1 MEALK
6 PEAYD
11 DVRAIWH
18 PDVEKKTGIDL
29 EDQAYASLANSRGW
43 KFLHQYLNT
52 LKIGL
57 DKRLAESVLKGLSD
71 AQIKND
77 ALFAVLGKEL
87 IDSIINKVEDS
98 SEVVESIKNGKR
110 PE

>member
-6 PEAYD
+6 PQAYD
-11 DVRAIWH
+11 DVRAIWK
-18 PDVEKKTGIDL
+18 PEVDKTTGIDV
-29 EDQAYASLANSRGW
+29 EDQTYATLANSRGW
-43 KFLHQYLNT
+43 KLLCKHLNT

-57 DKRLAESVLKGLSD
+57 DKRLAESVLKGLPD

-77 ALFAVLGKEL
+77 ALFSVLGKEL

-98 SEVVESIKNGKR
+98 SEVVESLKNGQR

>member
-6 PEAYD
+6 PQAYD
-11 DVRAIWH
+11 DLRAIWT
-18 PDVEKKTGIDL
+18 PEVDKKTGIDM
-29 EDQAYASLANSRGW
+29 EDQVYATLANSRGW
-43 KFLHQYLNT
+43 KQLCKHLNT

-57 DKRLAESVLKGLSD
+57 DKRLAESVLKGLPD

-77 ALFAVLGKEL
+77 ALFSVLGKEL

-98 SEVVESIKNGKR
+98 SSVVEELKNGQR

>member
-1 MEALK
+1 MSALK
-6 PEAYD
+6 PTSYD
-11 DVRAIWH
+11 DVRAVWA

-29 EDQAYASLANSRGW
+29 EDQAYATLENSRGW
-43 KFLHQYLNT
+43 KFLRQYLNT
-52 LKIGL
+52 LKTGL

-77 ALFAVLGKEL
+77 ALFSVLGKEL
-87 IDSIINKVEDS
+87 IDSIINKVEDA
-98 SEVVESIKNGKR
+98 SEVVESIKNGQR